1 MKLSVVI
8 VNYNVR
14 FFLEQTLLSA
24 KKAAEKVE
32 TEIFVVD
39 NNSVDDSV
47 QMVKERFPDVMLIAN
62 KDNPGFSKANN
73 QAIRQSKGEYVLLL
87 NPDTVVNEDTFE
99 KCVNF
104 MDQHPDCGGL
114 GIKMIDGSGKFLP
127 ESKRGFPSPAV
138 AFYKTFGLSSI
149 FPKSPIFN
157 QYHLGYLDK
166 DKTHKID
173 VLSGAF
179 MMLRKSVLDE
189 VGLLDEAFFMYG
201 EDIDLSYRIKKAGY
215 ENYYYA
221 DSTIIHYKGESTK
234 KGSLN
239 YVKVFY
245 NAMIIFAKKHFTGTK
260 GSLFILM
267 LQAAIY
273 LRAAMTLASNF
284 TRKAFLPFLDITSIG
299 IGLFFLKDFWANYY
313 YKSPDYYD
321 DSFIWFNIPL
331 YTSIWVLSI
340 FFSGGYDE
348 KDSLRRPIRGLFI
361 GTILL
366 AAIYGFLDLEFR
378 SSRMLIVLGAVW
390 AAFSVMGIRLFLH
403 FIQYKNFN
411 IGVPRPS
418 NLVIVG
424 SQNEVDRTLKL
435 LQESQVNKNIIGSI
449 SPDGNDNNHSF
460 NLGRYSQLDEI
471 IRIYKVNE
479 IIFCSKDIESHK
491 IMDSMSSLGSAIQY
505 KILPEKSISIIGSHS
520 KNHSGELYTIDVAYN
535 ISSPIN
541 KRNKRFMDIGLS
553 FLFILFLPII
563 ILFIKNKSNFIKNI
577 FNVLFSKKTW
587 VGYSQPQQESWSLPS
602 LKPSIL
608 HPIDAFSINNQD
620 VSTLQKLD
628 FFYAKDYT
636 SQEDLFI
643 IWKGFRGIGN

>member
-24 KKAAEKVE
+24 KKAAERVE

-47 QMVKERFPDVMLIAN
+47 QMVRERFPDVNLIAN

-87 NPDTVVNEDTFE
+87 NPDTVVNEDTFQ
-99 KCVNF
+99 KCVGF
-104 MDQHPDCGGL
+104 MDRHSDCGGL

-138 AFYKTFGLSSI
+138 AFYKTFGLSTI

-157 QYHLGYLDK
+157 RYHLGFLDK
-166 DKTHKID
+166 DKTHKVD

-179 MMLRKSVLDE
+179 MMLRKSVLDKI
-189 VGLLDEAFFMYG
+189 GLLDETFFMYG

-267 LQAAIY
+267 LQLAIY
-273 LRAAMTLASNF
+273 LRASMTLVSNF
-284 TRKAFLPFLDITSIG
+284 AKKAFLPFLDITSIS
-299 IGLFFLKDFWANYY
+299 IGLYFLKDFWASYY
-313 YKSPDYYD
+313 YKNPDYYD
-321 DSFIWFNIPL
+321 TSFIWFNIPL

-340 FFSGGYDE
+340 FFNGGYDE
-348 KDSLRRPIRGLFI
+348 KDSLRRPVRGLFF

-390 AAFSVMGIRLFLH
+390 AAFSIIGIRLFLH

-411 IGVPRPS
+411 IGVPSPS
-418 NLVIVG
+418 NLIIVG
-424 SQNEVDRTLKL
+424 SKSEVDRTLKL
-435 LQESQVNKNIIGSI
+435 LQEAQVSKNIIGSI
-449 SPDGNDNNHSF
+449 SPKEKNDNNSF

-471 IRIYKVNE
+471 VRIYKINE
-479 IIFCSKDIESHK
+479 IIFCSKDIESYK
-491 IMDSMSSLGSAIQY
+491 IMDSMSSLGSEIQY
-505 KILPEKSISIIGSHS
+505 KILPEKSVSIIGSHS
-520 KNHSGELYTIDVAYN
+520 KNHSGELYTIDVTYSIN
-535 ISSPIN
+535 SNIN
-541 KRNKRFMDIGLS
+541 KRNKRFMDVGLS
-553 FLFILFLPII
+553 LVFIVLFPII
-563 ILFIKNKSNFIKNI
+563 IFLVKKKPNFIKNI
-577 FNVLFSKKTW
+577 FAVLLNKKTW
-587 VGYSQPQQESWSLPS
+587 VGYSQPQQKSWSLPR
-602 LKPSIL
+602 LKPSVL
-608 HPIDAFSINNQD
+608 HPIDAFNINNQD
-620 VSTLQKLD
+620 INTLQKLD

-643 IWKGFRGIGN
+643 IWKGFRKLGN